1 MVNASSVVVA
11 APVGEL
17 DYTRIAEVDAMLASV
32 PADGRLIVD
41 LSGVAF
47 VDSVT
52 LSRFVRA
59 LRRHEAAGGRL
70 VLADARGPVRRVL
83 AITRLDV
90 VLPYVDDVELAHDY
104 LRAVG

>member
-1 MVNASSVVVA
+1 MNESSVVVA
-11 APVGEL
+11 APSGEL
-17 DYTRIAEVDAMLASV
+17 DFTRIAEVDAMLDGV

-41 LSGVAF
+41 LSRVAF

-59 LRRHEAAGGRL
+59 LRRHEAAGGRI

-83 AITRLDV
+83 SITRLDV
-90 VLPYVDDVELAHDY
+90 VLPYVDDVELAREY
-104 LRAVG
+104 LKAVG